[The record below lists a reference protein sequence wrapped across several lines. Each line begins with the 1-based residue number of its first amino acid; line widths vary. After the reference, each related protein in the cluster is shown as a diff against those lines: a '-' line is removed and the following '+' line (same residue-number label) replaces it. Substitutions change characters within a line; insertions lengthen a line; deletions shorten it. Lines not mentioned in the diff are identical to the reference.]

1 MSPDSRWTRRLS
13 SAQVPGGIYT
23 IFIPGI
29 WCQFLFKMTTKS
41 LCMTLMGPGRRV
53 DVSEHTYELRQS
65 VGATTVV
72 TTSLHGTY
80 SISWYLVSIFIN
92 NTTIYVLKRVS
103 RKIIERA
110 FSHGTLWRSDQ
121 VISLSLCLSLSGA
134 RMPSTLCQVYA
145 PWVYTKDIT

>member
-23 IFIPGI
+23 IFIPRI

-80 SISWYLVSIFIN
+80 SISWYLVSIFIQ
-92 NTTIYVLKRVS
+92 TTTLRGYGMMPALACRLYQIRTQPRVL
-103 RKIIERA
+103 
-110 FSHGTLWRSDQ
+110 Q
-121 VISLSLCLSLSGA
+121 LSLRSQRLPHPL
-134 RMPSTLCQVYA
+134 P
-145 PWVYTKDIT
+145 